1 MTSSDSLLIPNNEIN
16 SYDTLIGKHLL
27 NYIKRWLLAHTEY
40 DEKELNQL
48 LAGGWDKVI
57 IDIKMIFFFDSY
69 YAPFL

>member
-1 MTSSDSLLIPNNEIN
+1 M
-16 SYDTLIGKHLL
+16 

-57 IDIKMIFFFDSY
+57 IDIKIIFFFDSY
-69 YAPFL
+69 YAPTCNI

>member
-1 MTSSDSLLIPNNEIN
+1 MTSSDSLLIPNNEIDI
-16 SYDTLIGKHLL
+16 YKTLM

-57 IDIKMIFFFDSY
+57 IDIKMTFFCDSY
-69 YAPFL
+69 YAPICNI

>member
-1 MTSSDSLLIPNNEIN
+1 M
-16 SYDTLIGKHLL
+16 KHLL

-69 YAPFL
+69 YAPFFVICSDKNVNCFWSFF